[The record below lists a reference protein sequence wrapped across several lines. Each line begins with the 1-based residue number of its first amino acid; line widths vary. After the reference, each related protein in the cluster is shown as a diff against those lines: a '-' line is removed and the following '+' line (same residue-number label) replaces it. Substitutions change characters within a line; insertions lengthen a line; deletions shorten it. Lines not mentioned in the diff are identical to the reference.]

1 MCRYA
6 WHNYRDH
13 FACFHCRKAFKYW
26 QWEDCDES
34 QWKMRAR
41 LEHVPREIV
50 CPDCSRP
57 MVDMGLDFK
66 APTKDDREAWQILER
81 FTSTAS
87 PSTDAAAMPAASFR
101 RDGSARFPHGW
112 RSIGTEAK
120 VNPWPRDLRRKRPT
134 SNPSLQRTGY
144 AGR

>member
-13 FACFHCRKAFKYW
+13 FACFRCRKAFKYW

-34 QWKMRAR
+34 AWKLRAR

-50 CPDCSRP
+50 CPDCSLP

-66 APTKDDREAWQILER
+66 APPKDDREAWQILECLQEQGFAFHGCGCYVGFVPPR
-81 FTSTAS
+81 TLREVPAWLEEHRRLGEGEALAKKF
-87 PSTDAAAMPAASFR
+87 AARAA
-101 RDGSARFPHGW
+101 DG
-112 RSIGTEAK
+112 
-120 VNPWPRDLRRKRPT
+120 
-134 SNPSLQRTGY
+134 
-144 AGR
+144 